1 VSVSVIAGLATNL
14 LNGSPERHGDT
25 RLNKSSPRD
34 HHKLLGDRNGNI
46 GSLFYTP
53 PCRATRLGVEAT
65 VANDLRMML
74 EEIACTPW
82 SERLLVRHHAQG
94 HLPTQG
100 LTPFASIEE
109 RKERCRGAGLH
120 IAGTAAVNLAVDKVS
135 APRVMSPAFSG
146 SDWENVDVPIEGENP
161 TRFARGKIGD
171 DILA

>member
-1 VSVSVIAGLATNL
+1 MPPVTPSPTFAHSSDRGVSLAGCEPPQPSQIA
-14 LNGSPERHGDT
+14 
-25 RLNKSSPRD
+25 
-34 HHKLLGDRNGNI
+34 
-46 GSLFYTP
+46 LFFYPP

-146 SDWENVDVPIEGENP
+146 SDWENVDVPIEGEIP
-161 TRFARGKIGD
+161 TWFARGKWRRY
-171 DILA
+171 LA